1 MRRKAV
7 PTMPQISTQAVV
19 MPSAQRVSA
28 SRLPKTRLWTAE
40 EFYRLLDEGYFL
52 GQRVELL
59 EGEIIEM
66 AAQKN
71 WHALGVALGDDEFR
85 KAFGPNNWV
94 RVQMSLDLTPY
105 SVLDPDLAVIAGS
118 KRQNATLANPKTALL
133 IMEVAVTTLRF
144 DRLWKGSLY
153 ARVGIADYWILNVK
167 DRQLEIYRKPVPDPK
182 AHFGYSYDDV
192 MYLDEKK
199 SISPLAKP
207 KAKIRVADMLP

>member
-1 MRRKAV
+1 MRPKTVQPISKKSAKAL
-7 PTMPQISTQAVV
+7 V
-19 MPSAQRVSA
+19 MPSAQRVS
-28 SRLPKTRLWTAE
+28 SSSGPQTRRWSAE

-71 WHALGVALGDDEFR
+71 WHALAIGLGDDELC
-85 KAFGPNNWV
+85 KAFGSNYWV

-105 SVLDPDLAVIAGS
+105 SVLDPDLAVIAGT
-118 KRQNATLANPKTALL
+118 KRQNATAANPKSALL
-133 IMEVAVTTLRF
+133 VVEVAVTTLRY

-153 ARVGIADYWILNVK
+153 ARVGIEDYWILNVK
-167 DRQLEIYRKPVPDPK
+167 DRELEVYRRPVPDPK
-182 AHFGYSYDDV
+182 ARFGYSYADMMCLDD
-192 MYLDEKK
+192 KK

-207 KAKIRVADMLP
+207 KGKIRVADMLP

>member
-1 MRRKAV
+1 MRRRMVSNMTKEIAKA
-7 PTMPQISTQAVV
+7 AV
-19 MPSAQRVSA
+19 MPSVQRLTA
-28 SRLPKTRLWTAE
+28 SNAPNTRRWSAE

-71 WHALGVALGDDEFR
+71 WHALGIGLGDDELC
-85 KAFGPNNWV
+85 KAFGPNYWV

-105 SVLDPDLAVIAGS
+105 SVLDPDLAVIAGT
-118 KRQNATLANPKTALL
+118 KRQNATVTNPTSALL
-133 IMEVAVTTLRF
+133 IMEVSVTTFRY

-167 DRQLEIYRKPVPDPK
+167 DRQLEVYRKPVPDAK
-182 AHFGYSYDDV
+182 SRYGYAYDDV
-192 MYLDEKK
+192 MYLDEKQR
-199 SISPLAKP
+199 IAPLAKP